1 MNFSPTA
8 ARRLIVSGLGSPVL
22 DASAVLAVMQ
32 CEEGTDRVIRLLP
45 SAVISAVNVAE
56 VLAKLV
62 QKGVP
67 DRTAVEAFNALNIEV
82 APFGLSE
89 ALSSVSFV
97 HPKLSLGDRA
107 CLATATVKGAAA
119 ITADTIWKD
128 VATTVNVVCVR

>member
-1 MNFSPTA
+1 M
-8 ARRLIVSGLGSPVL
+8 L

-32 CEEGTDRVIRLLP
+32 RGEGSDRVIQLLP
-45 SAVISAVNVAE
+45 TAVISAVNVAE

-62 QKGVP
+62 QKGMP
-67 DRTAVEAFNALNIEV
+67 GRAAVEAFDALNIEV

-89 ALSSVSFV
+89 ALSSVNFI

-107 CLATATVKGAAA
+107 CLATAAVKGAAA

-128 VATTVNVVCVR
+128 VAATVNALCVR